1 MIITKEL
8 TRDQLL
14 AYLNHYVTLPDLV
27 DWAETAL
34 MEGEL
39 EEQNAETLRD
49 IIAQIGL
56 ADVRQFGLSWT
67 ECSDILAK
75 LGYRTQVNVIPIAA

>member
-14 AYLNHYVTLPDLV
+14 AYLNHHVTLPDLV

-34 MEGEL
+34 LEGEL
-39 EEQNAETLRD
+39 EKQNAETLRD
-49 IIAQIGL
+49 IIARIGL
-56 ADVRQFGLSWT
+56 ADVRQFGLSWAD
-67 ECSDILAK
+67 CSDILAK